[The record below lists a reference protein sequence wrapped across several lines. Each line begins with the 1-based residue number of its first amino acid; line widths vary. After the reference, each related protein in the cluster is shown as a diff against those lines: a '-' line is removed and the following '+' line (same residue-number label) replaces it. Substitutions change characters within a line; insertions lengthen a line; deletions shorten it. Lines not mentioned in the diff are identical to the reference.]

1 MWRGGGTDKL
11 VASNYQ
17 PMFFR
22 ETGQL
27 YPIAIYTDTHTLM
40 CTLSYKI
47 NMTLSIGSWSG
58 AHLEDSV
65 IVATARP
72 GQARQGPGKAGK
84 ARQQVQPQS
93 DIAEMLIDH

>member
-1 MWRGGGTDKL
+1 
-11 VASNYQ
+11 
-17 PMFFR
+17 
-22 ETGQL
+22 
-27 YPIAIYTDTHTLM
+27 
-40 CTLSYKI
+40 
-47 NMTLSIGSWSG
+47 MTLSIGSWSG

-65 IVATARP
+65 TVATARP